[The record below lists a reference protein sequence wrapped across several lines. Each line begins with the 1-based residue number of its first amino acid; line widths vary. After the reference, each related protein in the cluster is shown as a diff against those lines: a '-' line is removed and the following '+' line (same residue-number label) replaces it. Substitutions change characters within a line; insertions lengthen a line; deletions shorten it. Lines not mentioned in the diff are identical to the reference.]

1 VEIPADEQ
9 EIQRM
14 DRILD
19 NFEVLSKVVNKEID
33 DKINGAAISLYTKNK
48 FFCFL
53 QFYNKNESDNQTNFF
68 SQPSNT
74 KKLPIDQ
81 LPLYIEQLD
90 SESSW
95 HSSSSDDSTDQSSN
109 SSDSSEDSRSPT
121 KRKSNPKP
129 NSPAKR

>member
-1 VEIPADEQ
+1 MDIPADEQ

-19 NFEVLSKVVNKEID
+19 NFEELSTVVNKEID
-33 DKINGAAISLYTKNK
+33 GDKINGAAISLYTNNK

-53 QFYNKNESDNQTNFF
+53 QFYNKNESDNQSNFF
-68 SQPSNT
+68 SQPSDA

-90 SESSW
+90 SETSW
-95 HSSSSDDSTDQSSN
+95 HSSSSDDSSDQ
-109 SSDSSEDSRSPT
+109 SSDSSEDSRSP
-121 KRKSNPKP
+121 KRKSKPKP